1 MTRPAKATGQQ
12 PRPGTSGGAPRKK
25 RTKLAPSQK
34 YEVFTSVLTNAA
46 TQREIAEKY
55 KIDRSTI
62 RSICQTAKGG
72 ALGALAAAVP
82 GRRGKTADQ
91 EALEA
96 ANERIAALEATV
108 CEQAMR
114 LHITEGKE
122 GWG

>member
-1 MTRPAKATGQQ
+1 MTRSSKATG
-12 PRPGTSGGAPRKK
+12 PAAEAAGGGAARKK
-25 RTKLAPSQK
+25 RTRLAPSQK

-46 TQREIAEKY
+46 TQREIAEKW

-62 RSICQTAKGG
+62 RTICAAAKSG
-72 ALGALAAAVP
+72 ALEALAAAP
-82 GRRGKTADQ
+82 GRRGKSADQ
-91 EALEA
+91 QALEEA
-96 ANERIAALEATV
+96 AERIAALEATV